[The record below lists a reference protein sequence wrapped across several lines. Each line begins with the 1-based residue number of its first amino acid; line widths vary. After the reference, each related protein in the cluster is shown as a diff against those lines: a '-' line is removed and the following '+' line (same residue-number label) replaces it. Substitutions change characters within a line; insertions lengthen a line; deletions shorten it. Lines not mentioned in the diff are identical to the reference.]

1 MYQYQITHNQKPKK
15 RFWNVTLILIALN
28 VFFFLAIIALQYAS
42 GDSIF
47 QNIALQPSFILKG
60 ERLWTIITS
69 MFMHGSITHL
79 LVNMLSLMFL
89 GSFLERLIGSK
100 KFLAIYLI
108 SGIIASL
115 MFVFLTFAF
124 NQDLTIPAVGASG
137 AIFGIGGMLA
147 VLTPRVPV
155 YILFIPIA
163 IPMWLGITLML
174 ALMWLISAVAGLPIG
189 NFAHLGG
196 FIAGLAYGFYL
207 RIKNKKK
214 MKVLDRVFR

>member
-1 MYQYQITHNQKPKK
+1 MYQIVRTQPKK

-28 VFFFLAIIALQYAS
+28 VLFYLAIIALQYAY

-47 QNIALQPSFILKG
+47 QNIAIQPSFILKG
-60 ERLWTIITS
+60 ERLWTIVTS
-69 MFMHGSITHL
+69 MFMHDPNNVIHL
-79 LVNMLSLMFL
+79 AVNMLSLLFL
-89 GSFLERLIGSK
+89 GGFLEKLIGSK
-100 KFLAIYLI
+100 KFLSIYLI

-115 MFVFLTFAF
+115 AFVLLTSAF
-124 NQDLTIPAVGASG
+124 GENLTIPAVGASG

-155 YILFIPIA
+155 YMMFIPIPM
-163 IPMWLGITLML
+163 PMWLGIVLML
-174 ALMWLISAVAGLPIG
+174 ILIWVVSAVAGLPIG

-214 MKVLDRVFR
+214 MKILDRYFR